1 MNTTEANLLLD
12 DDVLNEEASIFPLFT
27 DDDEKLFE
35 GELIPETLP
44 ILPLKNTVLFPGVII
59 PITVGRDKSIRLV
72 KHYYKLKQNIG
83 VIAQKDDTVESPKIE
98 DFYSVGTLTRILKT
112 LNMPD
117 GSTTIIVQ
125 GLKRFQIEHFL
136 QCDPYHIA
144 QVSEYTTNDYF
155 PDVRKSQNFKAL
167 MASLRE
173 TSGLIIQNSNLPQE
187 AAFALKNIDSPVFL
201 LNFLNSNLSGPV
213 EEKQF
218 HLEIRD
224 IEERTKVVLAAL
236 SKDLQILELKNQIQ
250 SKVRGELDKQQRE
263 YYLNQQLKTIQDELG
278 GVPSDKAVAELT
290 EKAKDKKWSKE
301 VQEVFEK
308 ELGKLQRM
316 HSMSADFSIQLNY
329 LELFVELP
337 WGFYTQD
344 NFDLKHAREVLDRD
358 HFGLEK
364 VKERILEYIAV
375 LKLKGD
381 MKSPILCLLGPPGVG
396 KTSLGKSVAAALD
409 RKYVRMSLGGLRDEA
424 ELRGHRKTY
433 IGAMPGRILQS
444 IKKAKSSNPVFILD
458 EIDKVTGMTLQGDP
472 SAALLEILDPEQNH
486 TFYDNY
492 LEVDYDLSKILFLAT
507 ANSLSTIH
515 PALRDR
521 MEIIDLTG
529 YLIEEKIQIAEKHLI
544 PKQLREHGL
553 KEKDLLFSKEILE
566 FLIENYTRESGVRGL
581 EKSIAKIARNTA
593 SKLAVGENYNPQL
606 NQENLL
612 KIMGVPLF
620 QKEKSFTEAVAGVA
634 TGLAWTPV
642 GGEILFIESVI
653 SKGKG
658 ELTMTGSLGDIMKE
672 SATIAFEFLKSHAE
686 ELEIPYHIFE
696 TCHIHI
702 HVPEG
707 ATPKDGPSAGITLL
721 TSLYSLLTQ
730 RKVREGIAM
739 TGEITLRGKLTPVGG
754 VKEKILAAKRSK
766 IYQLVLSGDNRKEI
780 EDIPAHYVKDLTF
793 HYYDDML
800 DALKFTVLKE
810 TVPNPKKLNF
820 SRS

>member
-1 MNTTEANLLLD
+1 MTEASFFLD
-12 DDVLNEEASIFPLFT
+12 DDVFNEEANIFPLFT
-27 DDDEKLFE
+27 DEDEKLFE

-44 ILPLKNTVLFPGVII
+44 ILPLRNTVLFPGVII

-83 VIAQKDDTVESPKIE
+83 VIAQKDDSVESPRIE
-98 DFYSVGTLTRILKT
+98 DLYRVGTLARILKT

-125 GLKRFQIEHFL
+125 GLRRFQIEHFI

-144 QVSEYTTNDYF
+144 QVCEYATNDYF
-155 PDVRKSQNFKAL
+155 QEVRNTQSFKAL

-187 AAFALKNIDSPVFL
+187 AAFALKNIDSSVFL
-201 LNFLNSNLSGPV
+201 LNFLNSNLGVPV
-213 EEKQF
+213 EEKQS
-218 HLEIRD
+218 HLEMRD
-224 IEERTKVVLAAL
+224 IEERTRAVLAAL
-236 SKDLQILELKNQIQ
+236 SKELQILELKNQIQ

-278 GVPSDKAVAELT
+278 GGASDKAVSELT
-290 EKAKDKKWSKE
+290 EKAKNKKWA
-301 VQEVFEK
+301 QEVKETFEK
-308 ELGKLQRM
+308 ELEKLRRM
-316 HSMSADFSIQLNY
+316 NSLSSDFSVQLNY

-337 WGFYTQD
+337 WGEYTKD
-344 NFDLKHAREVLDRD
+344 NFDLKHAREILDRD

-381 MKSPILCLLGPPGVG
+381 LKSPILCLLGPPGVG

-458 EIDKVTGMTLQGDP
+458 EIDKVTGMTVQGDP

-529 YLIEEKIQIAEKHLI
+529 YLLEEKIQIAENYLI

-553 KEKDLLFSKEILE
+553 KEKELLFTGELLE

-581 EKSIAKIARNTA
+581 EKTIAKIIRYTA
-593 SKLAVGENYNPQL
+593 SKLATGETYDPQL
-606 NQENLL
+606 NQETLL

-620 QKEKSFTEAVAGVA
+620 QKEKSLTETVAGVA

-653 SKGKG
+653 SKGKDS
-658 ELTMTGSLGDIMKE
+658 LTMTGSLGDVMKE
-672 SATIAFEFLKSHAE
+672 SATIALEFLKSHAE
-686 ELEIPYHIFE
+686 ELGISYSIFE
-696 TCHIHI
+696 NSHIHI

-730 RKVREGIAM
+730 QKVREGVAM
-739 TGEITLRGKLTPVGG
+739 TGEITLRGKLMPVGG

-766 IYQLVLSGDNRKEI
+766 IHQIVLSNDNRKDI
-780 EDIPAHYVKDLTF
+780 EDIAANYIDGMTF
-793 HYYDDML
+793 HYYDSML
-800 DALKFTVLKE
+800 DALRFTVLNE
-810 TVPNPKKLNF
+810 TVPNAKVLKY
-820 SRS
+820 